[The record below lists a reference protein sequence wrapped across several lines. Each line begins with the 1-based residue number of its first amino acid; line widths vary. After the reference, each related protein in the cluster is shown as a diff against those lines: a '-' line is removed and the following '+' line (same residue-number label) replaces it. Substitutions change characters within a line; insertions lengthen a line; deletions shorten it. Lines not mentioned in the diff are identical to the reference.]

1 MPEGDLSMITSSLSS
16 LLDSGSY
23 SNLRH
28 FDCIN
33 SCSQVERGTRY
44 SEWKNECD
52 CRKFLPGRR
61 LPDCPIVNRLGGG
74 GDHTEDRGACNN
86 WPQQAGEGLAV
97 QKSVLHC
104 KHLEEDMM
112 CGIGLRDKFMVGW
125 TDVCDR
131 RWQLGDGRSS
141 SYCDNWPLGPHMTIG
156 HRDRTYCINIQY
168 FRIIIWTRLSNT
180 HWVWEA

>member
-1 MPEGDLSMITSSLSS
+1 MIQLISIVVVKSKEERHTV
-16 LLDSGSY
+16 SGRM
-23 SNLRH
+23 NA
-28 FDCIN
+28 I
-33 SCSQVERGTRY
+33 VE
-44 SEWKNECD
+44 NF
-52 CRKFLPGRR
+52 FLAE
-61 LPDCPIVNRLGGG
+61 DCPIARLSIDW
-74 GDHTEDRGACNN
+74 DHTEDRGACNY
-86 WPQQAGEGLAV
+86 WPQQAGWRGEDIAA

-168 FRIIIWTRLSNT
+168 SIWVISTGYGRLKIITGSCPLST
-180 HWVWEA
+180 GQLLW

>member
-1 MPEGDLSMITSSLSS
+1 MITSSLSS

-23 SNLRH
+23 SNLRN

-61 LPDCPIVNRLGGG
+61 LPDCQIVNRLRPHRRSRRMQLLTTTSWMTG
-74 GDHTEDRGACNN
+74 
-86 WPQQAGEGLAV
+86 GEGLAV

-131 RWQLGDGRSS
+131 R
-141 SYCDNWPLGPHMTIG
+141 
-156 HRDRTYCINIQY
+156 
-168 FRIIIWTRLSNT
+168 
-180 HWVWEA
+180 

>member
-1 MPEGDLSMITSSLSS
+1 MITSSLSS

-23 SNLRH
+23 QNLIN

-33 SCSQVERGTRY
+33 SCSQVERGTPY

-61 LPDCPIVNRLGGG
+61 LPDCQIVNRLGGG
-74 GDHTEDRGACNN
+74 ETTQEIAAHATTDHNKLGDG
-86 WPQQAGEGLAV
+86 GERIAV

-131 RWQLGDGRSS
+131 R
-141 SYCDNWPLGPHMTIG
+141 
-156 HRDRTYCINIQY
+156 
-168 FRIIIWTRLSNT
+168 
-180 HWVWEA
+180 